1 MRRFFS
7 KELSKGSVEVTLSGD
22 EFHHLKNVLRLRAKE
37 SVELF
42 NGTGLTAT
50 GVIDELGKDSALILI
65 QGKAEIDVS
74 KESPVK
80 IILLLGLLKG
90 KRNEEAAASATV
102 LGASKIRFF
111 TSEFT
116 ATKQVKEKED
126 IKTARWEKAAI
137 EAAKQC
143 GRQVVPEIKGPLTLS
158 VALKEA
164 THDLAGAFKIAL
176 YEDEK
181 KEGLKIYLKNYKTG
195 QNIAVIIGPEG
206 GLSADDIKIIQAA
219 GFHTVGIGPR
229 RLRSEA
235 AVHSVLSIIEYELG
249 GLGGPGGL

>member
-7 KELSKGSVEVTLSGD
+7 KELSNGSVEVTLSDD
-22 EFHHLKNVLRLRAKE
+22 EFHHLKNVLRLSAGE

-42 NGTGLTAT
+42 NGTGLVAT
-50 GVIDELGKDSALILI
+50 GSIKRVNKDSALILI
-65 QGKAEIDVS
+65 QGSIERDIS

-80 IILLLGLLKG
+80 IMLLQGLLKG

-102 LGASKIRFF
+102 LGANEIRFF

-116 ATKQVKEKED
+116 ATKPTKDKEETRGTRWQ
-126 IKTARWEKAAI
+126 KTAI

-143 GRQVVPEIKGPLTLS
+143 GRTIVPDIKGPVALPE
-158 VALKEA
+158 ALKEA
-164 THDLAGAFKIAL
+164 TTGSDDTFKIAL
-176 YEDEK
+176 FEDEK
-181 KEGLKIYLKNYKTG
+181 EEGLKEYLKSYKTG
-195 QNIAVIIGPEG
+195 QSVIVLVGPEG
-206 GLSADDIKIIQAA
+206 GLSTGDIEVIRAN
-219 GFHTVGIGPR
+219 GFHTIGMGPR

-249 GLGGPGGL
+249 GLGGLGNL